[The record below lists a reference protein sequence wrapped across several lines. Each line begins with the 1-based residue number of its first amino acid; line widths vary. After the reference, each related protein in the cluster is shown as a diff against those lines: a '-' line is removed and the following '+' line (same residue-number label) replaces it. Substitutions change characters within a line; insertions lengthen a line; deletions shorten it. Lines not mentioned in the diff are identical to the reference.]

1 MRLRRMW
8 ILTLSTFKNNQSSIF
23 LYVIIKKNKLY
34 YLKNKRWQAMKKI
47 VSFLIIICSLL
58 ILVACSDDSSYTID
72 KVTIYAQINDAGHM
86 NVQEVYTYTFDGE
99 FNGMTRTIKSDASNF
114 NAFLLPHDDHQ
125 SLGDPDAVDPLS
137 IEVDDDTYKIHTA
150 SQDETKT
157 VLYTYEVNGSIEKY
171 QDIGKLHY
179 SFFDKTNDTDIND
192 LSIAIEPPTPFN
204 ENDMYAFLYEKGD
217 GSIEKYTNAIVYT
230 NDYLPA
236 KTDSYIT
243 FLFPNSALS
252 GMEITNDKNILEKE
266 IEAENDW
273 QTRLTHLQENFD
285 QLKPIIVALIMAIL
299 FITVFV
305 IYNHPIRRRSHYRDE
320 SLIHLFEGT
329 DPLFI
334 SYLNRFRLIDN
345 ESMIYALFSLKM
357 RGIIQIEEVTLRKDE
372 KKNTVRFTWLDDD
385 QQIDEAD
392 RHLQEWL
399 FIEQTK
405 DTKSFLLEDI
415 IDDKDESDE
424 VRKEKGK
431 EFEKHVNT
439 WKELVLKREEYE
451 HVRHPYQHFKWISM
465 LFAGMCGGVF
475 YYLSTI
481 DILTRQEQIGLNIA
495 IILSILIMIVFSRY
509 KFVLFLYYLTISI
522 LSFIFFSLFGGWI
535 FLLYFVA
542 LLASLIIP
550 AYYWTEEVA
559 PIKQS
564 MKKAS
569 ELMWK
574 NKYPVGSDRTMI
586 ENRILYAIIM
596 NAGKEY
602 AKQFDQEPLVQEI
615 TEASSLLR
623 NYNSVIES
631 LTPKSHTYY
640 SYTRVNRG
648 SSGSSGGSSS
658 SGGGGAG
665 AF

>member
-1 MRLRRMW
+1 
-8 ILTLSTFKNNQSSIF
+8 
-23 LYVIIKKNKLY
+23 
-34 YLKNKRWQAMKKI
+34 MKKI
-47 VSFLIIICSLL
+47 GSFLIIICSLL

-99 FNGMTRTIKSDASNF
+99 FNGMTRTIKSDASHF

-125 SLGDPDAVDPLS
+125 SLGDPDAIDPLS

-157 VLYTYEVNGSIEKY
+157 VLYTYEVSGSIEKY

-179 SFFDKTNDTDIND
+179 SFFDQTNDTDIHD
-192 LSIAIEPPTPFN
+192 LLIAIEPPTSFN
-204 ENDMYAFLYEKGD
+204 EDDMYAFSHEKSD

-252 GMEITNDKNILEKE
+252 GMKITNDKNILEKE
-266 IEAENDW
+266 IESEKDW
-273 QTRLTHLQENFD
+273 QTRVTNLQENFD
-285 QLKPIIVALIMAIL
+285 QLKPIIIVLIMVIL
-299 FITVFV
+299 LMTVCV
-305 IYNHPIRRRSHYRDE
+305 IYNHPIRRRRYYRDE

-345 ESMIYALFSLKM
+345 ESIIYALFSLKM
-357 RGIIQIEEVTLRKDE
+357 RGIIQIEEITSRKDE
-372 KKNTVRFTWLDDD
+372 KKNTVQFTWVDDE

-392 RHLQEWL
+392 RHLQDWL
-399 FIEQTK
+399 FTEHTK
-405 DTKSFLLEDI
+405 GTKSFLLEDI

-439 WKELVLKREEYE
+439 WKDLVLKREEYK
-451 HVRHPYQHFKWISM
+451 HVRHPYQLFKWISM
-465 LFAGMCGGVF
+465 LFALMCGGVF

-481 DILTRQEQIGLNIA
+481 DILTSQEQIGLNIA
-495 IILSILIMIVFSRY
+495 IILSTLIMIVFSRF

-574 NKYPVGSDRTMI
+574 NKYPVGSDGTMI

-602 AKQFDQEPLVQEI
+602 AKQFDQEPFVQEI
-615 TEASSLLR
+615 TEGSSLLR
-623 NYNSVIES
+623 NYSSVIES
-631 LTPKSHTYY
+631 LTPKSHKYY
-640 SYTRVNRG
+640 SYTRVNSG
-648 SSGSSGGSSS
+648 SGSSGGSSS